1 LNLRIPARSFALRAI
16 ANDLRSKS
24 AFLFGSFMLANV
36 LAYAYQMLLSR
47 ALSPANYGAMVT
59 LTSIFY
65 VLAVFW
71 RAAQAWV
78 IDAIAENGGS
88 YASNVGAVGTAAMRW
103 LLPGG
108 VIVVAVHWLASG
120 RVRDFLQLSD
130 STPVIVLGAYV
141 ASSFLLPIAVGLPL
155 GLDRLY
161 LASGV
166 IVLEPVARLVVGLA
180 LIFLGFGIDG
190 ALLGYTAGNV
200 VPFAVTLLVLWPL
213 LTQRAEKVQPAGRQG
228 GPDRYALLAL
238 ATNASLMAIASIDLV
253 VVKHYFPGEVAGNYA
268 IAFLLG
274 RIISMST
281 FSLAWV
287 VFARSATMRPDDPGR
302 ASLLVKGLLVTGA
315 IALILTAAYLVAP
328 TLVTRLMAGGQY
340 PLAAG
345 YVGLAGIEMAI
356 FSLAYVQAYYLISV
370 RNMQV
375 IWPLGI
381 VTILEIALLIRFHS
395 TIQQVLMILVFVMG
409 GLLASM
415 SFVSWRALRP
425 VGGRVHRG
433 VPESAGAVARLG

>member
-1 LNLRIPARSFALRAI
+1 LSFRAPARSYNLRAI

-24 AFLFGSFMLANV
+24 TFLFGAFMLANV

-47 ALSPANYGAMVT
+47 VLSPGDYGAMVT

-71 RAAQAWV
+71 RAAQAWL
-78 IDAIAENGGS
+78 IDAVAENGG
-88 YASNVGAVGTAAMRW
+88 AHTGNVRAICVTALRW

-108 VIVVAVHWLASG
+108 VIVVAAHWLASG
-120 RVRDFLQLSD
+120 RVMEFLQLGD
-130 STPVIVLGAYV
+130 ATPVVVLGVYV

-161 LASGV
+161 VASGV
-166 IVLEPVARLVVGLA
+166 IVLEPVARLLVGLG
-180 LIFLGFGIDG
+180 LILLGFGIDG

-200 VPFAVTLLVLWPL
+200 VPFAVTLFAVWPL
-213 LTQRAEKVQPAGRQG
+213 LARRAEKVPVAGRNG
-228 GPDRYALLAL
+228 GPDRYAMLAL

-253 VVKHYFPGEVAGNYA
+253 VVKHYFADDVAGNYA
-268 IAFLLG
+268 VAFLLG

-287 VFARSATMRPDDPGR
+287 VFARSATMQPNDPGR
-302 ASLLVKGLLVTGA
+302 ASLLVKGLMVTGA
-315 IALILTAAYLVAP
+315 IAVLLNAAYFVAP
-328 TLVTRLMAGGQY
+328 TLVTRLMAGSQY

-345 YVGLAGIEMAI
+345 YVGLVGIEMAI

-370 RNMQV
+370 RRMQV

-381 VTILEIALLIRFHS
+381 ATFLEIALLIRFHS
-395 TIQQVLMILVFVMG
+395 TVQQVLVILVLVMC
-409 GLLASM
+409 GLLASV
-415 SFVSWRALRP
+415 SIVSWRVLRP
-425 VGGRVHRG
+425 VGGRIRG
-433 VPESAGAVARLG
+433 VVPESASAVSQLS